1 MVTLPEN
8 EAVPDLRPDLA
19 VLTVGSVAI
28 AIVSATT
35 LPWPTAMAS
44 MALGGLMLSGADIDA
59 RTLLL
64 PDIITLGAL
73 LCGLAAAPLLD
84 PVLPLLA
91 IGTAAARAAL
101 AALAVALLRW
111 GYGALRG
118 HEGLGWGDVK
128 LSAAIGAWLQLAAVP
143 MCFALATAAASI
155 AVGFA
160 RLRGRHVSAAIKIP
174 FGAFLCPALWLSFY
188 ANALAN

>member
-1 MVTLPEN
+1 MMILPED
-8 EAVPDLRPDLA
+8 EAAPDLRPDVAVLA
-19 VLTVGSVAI
+19 VGLVAI

-35 LPWPTAMAS
+35 LPFATTIAS
-44 MALGGLMLSGADIDA
+44 TVLGGLMLSGADIDA

-64 PDIITLGAL
+64 PDVITVCAL

-84 PVLPLLA
+84 PSQPLLA
-91 IGTAAARAAL
+91 VAVAAARAAL
-101 AALAVALLRW
+101 VALAVGLLRW
-111 GYGALRG
+111 SYGAMRG
-118 HEGLGWGDVK
+118 REGLGWGDVK
-128 LSAAIGAWLQLAAVP
+128 LAAAIGAWLPLAAVP